1 MLRYDYMKIKTA
13 REREGLSQSE
23 AADLARIGLRQW
35 QKYENNEAEPGIRAY
50 LRIVNALGLD
60 AAGLLRDE

>member
-13 REREGLSQSE
+13 REREALTQSE
-23 AADLARIGLRQW
+23 AAALAGVGLRQW